1 MASGVN
7 VKMGVS
13 GVAQFKQGMK
23 ESQAAVKNL
32 EQQLKLN
39 EAQLKAT
46 GNEELYLQNKTAL
59 LTKQIEEQKN
69 VVAKA
74 DQALQSMKR
83 NGVEQSSVAFQ
94 NMQQQ
99 LYKASTQLMEMQ
111 TELNGVGESGQ
122 EAADNV
128 SEMNYQLNNI
138 SRNVS
143 FENVVNGISKV
154 TDGLEAAARKAF
166 ELGKKLV
173 QAMLSG
179 GQWAD
184 DLQTTA
190 DKWEMSPE
198 DVYRMRQ
205 TANLIDTDAETIF
218 QARKRLTAAMGKE
231 GDKETMG
238 AFAALGINYLAGS
251 DENIERVFWKAG
263 EGLMQM
269 EDKVARN
276 EYATKLYGR
285 SWEELIP
292 IFKTGREAYEEMM
305 GSWTWIG
312 DEQFE
317 NLTKLNEEEQKLTTE
332 WENFQHQFEAALA
345 PAMTQVMET
354 LEGLLKQFNE
364 YLASPEGQEMLA
376 SLGEAVSSLFS
387 DLATID
393 PEQVVSGIVDLF
405 TKIQD
410 GFLWVIN
417 NKEKVVNALKII
429 AGGFALLKL
438 TELAGNIGRI
448 VTGLRG
454 LFGGGSGNQMDVTQA
469 GRPGGS
475 YGTLTQTTGGS
486 ETVLFDTVMAQLMAT
501 AGAMKEHTRLT
512 NWWKAGEGDV
522 NKWTQFGVDQGYLTQ
537 EQAQQNIDFMA
548 KMDELAAATKENT
561 AAQEENSWM
570 PEKSPFEENLQNY
583 YAEPM
588 DRMTQVAGEMTG
600 QVGTMTQANA
610 DMTAA
615 VTDLNNLPANLQ
627 TAITNAV
634 IAGMNSVTIVINEGA
649 VSAIGER
656 VSYGWGGKVQAMTK

>member
-1 MASGVN
+1 MASDVKIN
-7 VKMGVS
+7 VGVS

-32 EQQLKLN
+32 GQQLKLN

-46 GNEELYLQNKTAL
+46 GNEELYLQNKTQL
-59 LTKQIEEQKN
+59 LTEQIEKQKE
-69 VVAKA
+69 VVHKA
-74 DQALQSMKR
+74 DQALQAMKR
-83 NGVEQSSVAFQ
+83 NGVEQSSAAFQ

-99 LYKASTQLMEMQ
+99 VYKASTQLMEMQ
-111 TELNGVGESGQ
+111 ADLNGVGESGQ

-143 FENVVNGISKV
+143 FENVVNGIGKI
-154 TDGLEAAARKAF
+154 TDTLEAAAQKAVQ
-166 ELGKKLV
+166 LGKKLV

-190 DKWEMSPE
+190 DKWEMTPE
-198 DVYRMRQ
+198 QVYRMRQ

-218 QARKRLTAAMGKE
+218 QARKKLTAAMGKE
-231 GDKETMG
+231 SDKETMG

-292 IFKTGREAYEEMM
+292 IFKTGREAYDEMM

-317 NLTKLNEEEQKLTTE
+317 NLTKLNDEEQKLTTE

-345 PAMTQVMET
+345 PALTSVMET
-354 LEGLLKQFNE
+354 LEGLLKEFNT

-387 DLATID
+387 NLTSLN
-393 PEQVVSGIVDLF
+393 PEEVIGNITDVFRSIEN
-405 TKIQD
+405 
-410 GFLWVIN
+410 GFNWIIEHRQN
-417 NKEKVVNALKII
+417 IYDALKLI
-429 AGGFALLKL
+429 AGGFALMKITSFAANL
-438 TELAGNIGRI
+438 GRI
-448 VTGLRG
+448 VSGLGG
-454 LFGGGSGNQMDVTQA
+454 LFGGGGSGGTNAPTA
-469 GRPGGS
+469 GAE
-475 YGTLTQTTGGS
+475 TTGGS
-486 ETVLFDTVMAQLMAT
+486 GGFWAGVINKLALT
-501 AGAMKEHTRLT
+501 AGADAVYRATEGQIKEKWKEFQALT
-512 NWWKAGEGDV
+512 AGMTIEEQQKLATMQTLGM
-522 NKWTQFGVDQGYLTQ
+522 TEDQY
-537 EQAQQNIDFMA
+537 AAFMA
-548 KMDELAAATKENT
+548 NKPAVQEANGAQYYGQDWRPSYMRDLENPMNKMN
-561 AAQEENSWM
+561 
-570 PEKSPFEENLQNY
+570 
-583 YAEPM
+583 
-588 DRMTQVAGEMTG
+588 QVAGEMNG
-600 QVGTMTQANA
+600 EVANMTQSNA

-615 VTDLNNLPANLQ
+615 VRDLSVLPANLQ

-634 IAGMNSVTIVINEGA
+634 IAGMSSVTIVINEGA
-649 VSAIGER
+649 VSAVGER
-656 VSYGWGGKVQAMTK
+656 ISYGWGGKVQAMTK

>member
-59 LTKQIEEQKN
+59 LTKQIEEQKA

-83 NGVEQSSVAFQ
+83 NGVEQSSAAFQ

-99 LYKASTQLMEMQ
+99 VYKAATQLTEMQ
-111 TELNGVGESGQ
+111 TELAGVGESGQ

-154 TDGLEAAARKAF
+154 TDGLEAAARKAVD
-166 ELGKKLV
+166 LGKKLV

-190 DKWEMSPE
+190 DKWEMTPE
-198 DVYRMRQ
+198 QVYRMRQ

-218 QARKRLTAAMGKE
+218 QARKKLTTAMGKE

-238 AFAALGINYLAGS
+238 AFAALGINYLAGT

-317 NLTKLNEEEQKLTTE
+317 NLTKLNDEEQKLTTE
-332 WENFQHQFEAALA
+332 WENFQHQFEEALA
-345 PAMTQVMET
+345 PALTSVMET
-354 LEGLLKQFNE
+354 LEGLLHEFNE
-364 YLASPEGQEMLA
+364 YLSSTEGQEMLA
-376 SLGEAVSSLFS
+376 KLGDAVGSLFA

-393 PEQVVSGIVDLF
+393 PEQVVSGIVELF
-405 TKIQD
+405 NKIKE
-410 GFLWVIN
+410 GLEWVIN
-417 NKEKVVNALKII
+417 HRSEVYDALKYI

-454 LFGGGSGNQMDVTQA
+454 MFGGGGNQMDATQA

-475 YGTLTQTTGGS
+475 YGTPTPTTGGS

-512 NWWKAGEGDV
+512 NWWRAGEGDV
-522 NKWTQFGVDQGYLTQ
+522 NKWAQFGVDQGYLTQ

-588 DRMTQVAGEMTG
+588 DRMTQVAGEMSGEVAATRA
-600 QVGTMTQANA
+600 ANEG
-610 DMTAA
+610 MTAA
-615 VTDLNNLPANLQ
+615 VEDLSVLPANLQ
-627 TAITNAV
+627 TAVTNAI
-634 IAGMNSVTIVINEGA
+634 IAGMGSVSIIINESA

>member
-59 LTKQIEEQKN
+59 LTKQIEEQKA

-99 LYKASTQLMEMQ
+99 MYKASTQLMEMQ

-154 TDGLEAAARKAF
+154 TDGLEAAAKKAF

-190 DKWEMSPE
+190 DKWEMTPE
-198 DVYRMRQ
+198 QVYRMRQ

-218 QARKRLTAAMGKE
+218 QARKKLTAAMGKE

-292 IFKTGREAYEEMM
+292 IFKTGREAYDEMM

-317 NLTKLNEEEQKLTTE
+317 NLTKLNDEEQKLTTE

-405 TKIQD
+405 TQIKD
-410 GFLWVIN
+410 GFLWVID
-417 NKEKVVNALKII
+417 NKGKVVNALKII
-429 AGGFALLKL
+429 AGGFALLKI
-438 TELAGNIGRI
+438 TELASNIGRI
-448 VTGLRG
+448 VSGLKG
-454 LFGGGSGNQMDVTQA
+454 LFGGGGGN
-469 GRPGGS
+469 
-475 YGTLTQTTGGS
+475 QTTGAPAAQTTGTAAPS
-486 ETVLFDTVMAQLMAT
+486 VSGTGTVLFDTVMAQLMAT

-627 TAITNAV
+627 TAVANAIIT
-634 IAGMNSVTIVINEGA
+634 GMSSVSIVINEGA